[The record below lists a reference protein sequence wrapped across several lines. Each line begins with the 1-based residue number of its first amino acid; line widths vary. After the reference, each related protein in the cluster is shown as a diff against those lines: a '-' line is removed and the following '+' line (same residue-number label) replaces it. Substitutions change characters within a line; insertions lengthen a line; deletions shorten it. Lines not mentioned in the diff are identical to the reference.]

1 MHSRSFVAAGTLHPL
16 SQIGLDMQFSKSDS
30 PSTGRVIQNVL
41 FFQMSLSSQIGTRS
55 DFATIIPQI
64 WCSDASADGARLYWR
79 ASWHPFLRKN
89 VILKKST
96 FSSHFCSNSFA
107 HPRARFR
114 PHPWKM
120 NTFPPFAL
128 PSMRPH
134 WWEMHANPPFAF
146 PSMRPH

>member
-30 PSTGRVIQNVL
+30 PSTGHVIRNV
-41 FFQMSLSSQIGTRS
+41 FFFWMSLLSPIRTRS
-55 DFATIIPQI
+55 DLGTVIPQI

-114 PHPWKM
+114 PHPWKR

-128 PSMRPH
+128 PSMRH
-134 WWEMHANPPFAF
+134 Y
-146 PSMRPH
+146 